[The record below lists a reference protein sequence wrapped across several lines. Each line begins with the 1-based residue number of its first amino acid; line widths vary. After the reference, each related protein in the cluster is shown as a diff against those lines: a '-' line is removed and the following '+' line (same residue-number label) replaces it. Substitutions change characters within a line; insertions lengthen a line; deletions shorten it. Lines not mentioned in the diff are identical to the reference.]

1 LMYFVQLR
9 IAPKTPKP
17 QSVSIQII
25 LIISNMSHT
34 VSKTQNIHQ
43 FSFSGLFLRV

>member
-17 QSVSIQII
+17 
-25 LIISNMSHT
+25 
-34 VSKTQNIHQ
+34 
-43 FSFSGLFLRV
+43 RVGCDKIVFIDERNK